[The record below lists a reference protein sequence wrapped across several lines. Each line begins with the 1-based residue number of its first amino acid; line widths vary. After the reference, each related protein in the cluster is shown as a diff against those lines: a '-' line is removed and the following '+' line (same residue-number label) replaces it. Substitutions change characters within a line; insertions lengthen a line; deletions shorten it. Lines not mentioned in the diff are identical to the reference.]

1 MGEVGEVGL
10 VKARGDNLII
20 FMIKEIKEETRI
32 KFKKMLL
39 FYQSKIEK
47 TKIKKKNMKLI
58 ATAIGTIKI

>member
-1 MGEVGEVGL
+1 MGEVGL

>member
-1 MGEVGEVGL
+1 MGEVGL

-20 FMIKEIKEETRI
+20 LMIKKIKEETRI
-32 KFKKMLL
+32 KFQKMLL